1 MTKLELLLRMDN
13 LRKTIE
19 RVIEGSQTLSLDSE
33 QDRKTLRERLYKALN
48 LEESVVMN
56 LPGT

>member
-1 MTKLELLLRMDN
+1 MDN